1 MNNVTA
7 TILLLVSLGIFFGYL
22 NPAYRKETGSDVVE
36 KKSVRELRAERAEY
50 RAALQKTREIELAR
64 TGLLEKYNSI
74 PTADREKLERMLPDH
89 SDTVHLVIDINTIAA
104 AHRVTLKNIT
114 VVDGGGGNG
123 TAARG
128 NAIGPSEKL
137 YETIELA
144 FGIRGAYEDF
154 RLFLEDVE
162 RNLRLIDPVSINFVA
177 AQGGAYDIAMTVRTY
192 RLK

>member
-1 MNNVTA
+1 MNNLTA

-89 SDTVHLVIDINTIAA
+89 SDTVRLVIDINTIAA
-104 AHRVTLKNIT
+104 AHGVTLRNIT
-114 VVDGGGGNG
+114 VVDGASLGA
-123 TAARG
+123 TRG
-128 NAIGPSEKL
+128 NAIGTSEKL

-144 FGIRGAYEDF
+144 FGIRGTYEDF
-154 RLFLEDVE
+154 RLFVEDLEKNV
-162 RNLRLIDPVSINFVA
+162 RLVDPVSLSFA
-177 AQGGAYDIAMTVRTY
+177 APQGGAYDIAMTVRTY